1 MNPVDRISFV
11 VATHRPQV
19 FARTREYLIRLGA
32 GDIVAV
38 EHASSIFAA
47 YDAGRR
53 EARRE
58 ALCFLHEDVD
68 VEGLDAELILARLAD
83 PRTGFLGVAGSRVL
97 DESGVW
103 WHGLHTP
110 EQAARLSGRCGHR
123 DGDRRWVNQYGD
135 FGDVVV
141 LDGVCLFTTRG
152 VIDAIGGFADPPLGG
167 FDYYDISATFRAHLC
182 GFVNTTIPVDL
193 FHWGREGFRPGW
205 EANRRRFQAKYAAHL
220 PRAVPG
226 VAIRPVG
233 TKVSAAPARPT
244 TSADP
249 DPSPDPAVPEGV
261 AEHRPNVGA
270 KDFSPLDRHAQSDL
284 RHPQPPF
291 GYRPHSAP
299 SLRPK
304 RVLHVGCGFK
314 HPAALHE
321 TFHGEG
327 WEELR
332 LDIDPV
338 VEPDIVASIV
348 AMPEV
353 PDAAFDAVWSSHN
366 LEHLFAHEVPLALA
380 EFRRVLRPGGF
391 ALITMPDLQAV
402 AEHIAEGRLEE
413 PLYDSPAGPITA
425 LDMCYG
431 LRTSIAR
438 GRHQMAHRTGFTAGT
453 LAAKLADAGF
463 ERIRVER
470 DGFALWAEAYKPRVE
485 AARDGA

>member
-1 MNPVDRISFV
+1 MNPIDRFSFV

-19 FARTREYLIRLGA
+19 FARTRDSLVRLGA

-38 EHASSIFAA
+38 ENAGTIFAA
-47 YDAGRR
+47 YDEGRHR
-53 EARRE
+53 ASRE

-110 EQAARLSGRCGHR
+110 AQVERLSGRCGHR
-123 DGDRRWVNQYGD
+123 DGDRRWVNQYGE

-152 VIDAIGGFADPPLGG
+152 VLDAIGGFADPPLDG

-193 FHWGREGFRPGW
+193 FHWGREGFRPSW
-205 EANRRRFQAKYAAHL
+205 EANRKRFQAKYGAHL

-226 VAIRPVG
+226 VPIRPVG
-233 TKVSAAPARPT
+233 APV
-244 TSADP
+244 
-249 DPSPDPAVPEGV
+249 PAVPIRPAAPV
-261 AEHRPNVGA
+261 APA
-270 KDFSPLDRHAQSDL
+270 
-284 RHPQPPF
+284 PQPDPVL
-291 GYRPHSAP
+291 PVPQPAP
-299 SLRPK
+299 VVPILPSTHAAIASGTRRK
-304 RVLHVGCGFK
+304 RVLHVGCGYK

-321 TFHGEG
+321 TFHGDG
-327 WEELR
+327 WEEVR

-366 LEHLFAHEVPLALA
+366 LEHLFAHEVAPALA

-391 ALITMPDLQAV
+391 ALVTMPDLQAV
-402 AEHIAEGRLEE
+402 AEHIAAGRLEE
-413 PLYDSPAGPITA
+413 PLYESPAGPITA

-431 LRTSIAR
+431 LRSSIAR
-438 GRHQMAHRTGFTAGT
+438 GRHQMAHRTGFTSGT
-453 LAAKLADAGF
+453 LSAKLADAGF
-463 ERIRVER
+463 ARIRVER
-470 DGFALWAEAYKPRVE
+470 DGFALWAVAYKPRGSS
-485 AARDGA
+485 RTG